1 MQDKEVI
8 NSEVNIEE
16 DNMEDVLNDMMKE
29 EDETS
34 DTENLIKK
42 NYKRNGRGGTS
53 FYEKKK
59 IVQFILVGIF
69 IAVISISIQFFIAY
83 QFSKVNQS
91 SSPHITYLNE
101 KVSELS
107 KTLFEQNKLIQ
118 KLELD
123 RDGILK
129 KMDHEHDKLSNQ
141 IGIRVRGNWIKTKN
155 FFFFILHLLIILAN
169 QVQKELK
176 LYHPFSANIYN
187 NGIVLMFQF
196 YSKNSFLYG
205 R

>member
-1 MQDKEVI
+1 MQDKNEVI

-42 NYKRNGRGGTS
+42 NYKRNGGGGGTS
-53 FYEKKK
+53 FDEIKK

-141 IGIRVRGNWIKTKN
+141 IGIRVRGNWIKTKK
-155 FFFFILHLLIILAN
+155 FFFYFTSFD
-169 QVQKELK
+169 
-176 LYHPFSANIYN
+176 YFSK
-187 NGIVLMFQF
+187 
-196 YSKNSFLYG
+196 SSTK
-205 R
+205 RT